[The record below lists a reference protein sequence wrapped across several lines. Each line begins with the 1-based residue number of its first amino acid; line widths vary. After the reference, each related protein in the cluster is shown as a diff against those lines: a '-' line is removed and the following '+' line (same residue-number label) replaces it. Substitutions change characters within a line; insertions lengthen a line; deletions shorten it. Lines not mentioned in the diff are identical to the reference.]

1 MLKKIKR
8 IAACITGLAVIL
20 TCTGCTIGKG
30 TANALTVDGTQV
42 KSGIYIYYSYSA
54 LQEAISKAKE
64 NDSSIKEDDEKALK
78 KCKIDGTDF
87 MTWIQD
93 KATDNCAYHV
103 AVNKHFDELKLT
115 LSDEDKEKLEQYVD
129 SSWEQNGDMFT
140 KSGISKE
147 SIHEVMETSF
157 KSDEIFDAYYGEGGS
172 KGITDEQVREYYEK
186 NNARVKYVKIALTD
200 SNGNNLEDK
209 ELQNRRDMADDYLE
223 RAKTAAGKG
232 NQELLDE
239 FDAIISDYKE
249 YESSYSAESSGTDEE
264 TEASTEST
272 EASTEA
278 AAESSSA
285 GASETTSASGSDS
298 DKTTTTTVATTT
310 TAASESGSETGTT
323 TTTNPF
329 ANENIIQAVTTA
341 EGETEEDLTYTPCE
355 KVYKAAFDE
364 KTKTDAPEIIE
375 DKDTKSL
382 YVMVKL
388 DITDRMNEDDL
399 WSEDGSDNAR
409 SAMFSKE
416 AQDMIEE
423 WADAYKVERNERA
436 YKRYDPFDI
445 EDESATQ

>member
-140 KSGISKE
+140 KSGIGKE

-200 SNGNNLEDK
+200 SNGNDLEDK

-249 YESSYSAESSGTDEE
+249 YESSYSAESSGTDKE

-285 GASETTSASGSDS
+285 GVSETTSASGSDS

-355 KVYKAAFDE
+355 KVYKVAFDE